1 MPTRFDEISRAI
13 GSIETSVR
21 ELQRRADEDREI
33 RDRWHA
39 ENSAAIAALTRKLD
53 QHAAAVEMMRPAVA
67 ALELSRSKLAAWA
80 TIGFTGVVVCGWVI
94 EAAVKSTFS
103 WALSHWH

>member
-1 MPTRFDEISRAI
+1 MTRLDEISRAI

-21 ELQRRADEDREI
+21 ELQRRANEDREI
-33 RDRWHA
+33 RDRWHT

-53 QHAAAVEMMRPAVA
+53 QHAGVVDMMRPAIA

-80 TIGFTGVVVCGWVI
+80 TIGFASVVVFGWIV
-94 EAAVKSTFS
+94 EVGVKWVVS
-103 WALSHWH
+103 WTLAHWN